1 MANTCLS
8 ETVISTTALRGKKPA
23 TKTPPTIVK
32 LLLHGFVIGFV
43 IFVICI
49 SCPLSRITL
58 RDTKSVPQRHLLELL
73 QVSEAK
79 SMQRRHSLEGMKF
92 AQQEANN
99 SDSQD
104 FEGDP
109 TESDPGYEVKMKMFE
124 DRKIL

>member
-1 MANTCLS
+1 MDL
-8 ETVISTTALRGKKPA
+8 LR
-23 TKTPPTIVK
+23 
-32 LLLHGFVIGFV
+32 FVIGFV

-79 SMQRRHSLEGMKF
+79 SMQRRHCLEGVKF

>member
-1 MANTCLS
+1 MDL
-8 ETVISTTALRGKKPA
+8 LR
-23 TKTPPTIVK
+23 
-32 LLLHGFVIGFV
+32 FVIGFV

-73 QVSEAK
+73 Q
-79 SMQRRHSLEGMKF
+79 QRHCLEGMKF

-109 TESDPGYEVKMKMFE
+109 TESDPGYEVKMKIFE

>member
-1 MANTCLS
+1 MYFLLF
-8 ETVISTTALRGKKPA
+8 ISNN
-23 TKTPPTIVK
+23 
-32 LLLHGFVIGFV
+32 
-43 IFVICI
+43 
-49 SCPLSRITL
+49 SL

-73 QVSEAK
+73 Q
-79 SMQRRHSLEGMKF
+79 QRHCLEGMKF

-104 FEGDP
+104 FP